1 MITGALPFRFRRP
14 RVALVGSGDIGARL
28 MRTFGGSQ
36 VRGPKL
42 LPVSR
47 RLGWDLD
54 QPAIRAR
61 LSHWATHSIVLVPPS
76 EQGTIDLRSRRLA
89 SAWRAAR
96 ANIGLRGMTA
106 ASGKRQRGVYISTTG
121 VYGDHQGAVVVE
133 TSPCLTK
140 QPRSLRRLD
149 AERQWRAL
157 GFHVL
162 RVPGISGP
170 ERLPIERLRAGMPAL
185 LPDDDVYTNHIDADD
200 LAQICWRA
208 LWTGRPSRI
217 TNAVMPDHLKMGDYF
232 EQVARHVGLPVPR
245 RISRSELQNWVQ
257 QGRVSPMMMS
267 FMQDSR
273 QVQSQRLAS
282 ELGVR
287 LRRPTV
293 AAILA
298 DYRS

>member
-1 MITGALPFRFRRP
+1 
-14 RVALVGSGDIGARL
+14 
-28 MRTFGGSQ
+28 
-36 VRGPKL
+36 
-42 LPVSR
+42 
-47 RLGWDLD
+47 
-54 QPAIRAR
+54 
-61 LSHWATHSIVLVPPS
+61 
-76 EQGTIDLRSRRLA
+76 
-89 SAWRAAR
+89 
-96 ANIGLRGMTA
+96 MTA
-106 ASGKRQRGVYISTTG
+106 VSNKRRRGVYISTTG

-149 AERQWRAL
+149 AEAQWRGL

-170 ERLPIERLRAGMPAL
+170 DRLPVERLRAGMPAL
-185 LPDDDVYTNHIDADD
+185 RATDDVYTNHIDADD

-208 LWTGRPSRI
+208 LWHGHPARV

-232 EQVARHVGLPVPR
+232 DKVAQHLGLPAPT
-245 RISRSELQNWVQ
+245 RISRSEMEDWVR

-273 QVQSQRLAS
+273 QVHSKRLLS

-287 LRRPTV
+287 LQRPSV

-298 DYRS
+298 DYRG